1 MILCSFILLLS
12 SIIIGILPFLKYV
25 NRRRLDRLEQITRS
39 MNCRIRALK
48 RYDYLIDL
56 YHKKGYEMTVN
67 YCLTRMGKLL
77 RDLVVLEDEWNRIR
91 LNCDLYQIEVWE
103 GKE

>member
-1 MILCSFILLLS
+1 MIMFTCVTLLS
-12 SIIIGILPFLKYV
+12 SLIIGILPFLEYV
-25 NRRRLDRLEQITRS
+25 NRRRLDRLEQITGS

-56 YHKKGYEMTVN
+56 YHRQGYEMTVN

-77 RDLVVLEDEWNRIR
+77 RDLLSLEDEWNRIR

>member
-1 MILCSFILLLS
+1 MIFISILIILL
-12 SIIIGILPFLKYV
+12 ICGFIPFLEYV
-25 NRRRLDRLEQITRS
+25 NRRRLDRLEQINVS

-56 YHKKGYEMTVN
+56 YHKKGYEMTVT

-77 RDLVVLEDEWNRIR
+77 KELVPLEDEWTTVKS
-91 LNCDLYQIEVWE
+91 NCDLYQIEVWE